1 MNGNIYGIKTSFHY
15 RQVFGRKPDESIVL
29 MSASLFSYFA
39 FIVDAA
45 SSRPKKKIIS
55 GAGAWRRAGVLPC
68 FTFEISISISKVEH
82 LSGRLGHP
90 HQSKK

>member
-45 SSRPKKKIIS
+45 SSHPKKKS
-55 GAGAWRRAGVLPC
+55 FPELEPGDMPACCHASPLKFLFLLV
-68 FTFEISISISKVEH
+68 K
-82 LSGRLGHP
+82 
-90 HQSKK
+90 